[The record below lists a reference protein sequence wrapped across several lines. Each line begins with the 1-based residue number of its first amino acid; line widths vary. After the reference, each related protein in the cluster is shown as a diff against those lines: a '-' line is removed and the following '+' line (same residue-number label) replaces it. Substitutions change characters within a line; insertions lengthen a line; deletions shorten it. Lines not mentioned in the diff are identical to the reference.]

1 MARNLAIPV
10 LFFFFAAGLVQA
22 SEPIKIFV
30 FPLEG
35 TSEEKSLSWLN
46 EGIAYSVSQQLESR
60 GVDVI
65 SRKERATVV
74 ENLDLPPGAQI
85 SHASMIR
92 AAQRASADLLI
103 MGTFSGTRLNL
114 KISLKTLELKTMSLS
129 GDIVANGSVANL
141 PQLENELAWMVLN
154 NAGLAKTATRE
165 KFQLKMRKTPNLAYA
180 LFIESFSASKENERI
195 SLLLKAVE
203 SNRDF
208 PDALLELSAIYF
220 RKGNCGTAMPFLKRI
235 QSAGS
240 PSQDCEFMM
249 GSCYLQEDLTEQAVQ
264 SLSHALI
271 NSRYYEA
278 LNNLAVAYLRKGDYG
293 LALNS
298 LLEAKGLAHGDSTVA
313 LNTAIVRHL
322 QGNDWAAKNSLD
334 EAVKAHPRDG
344 MLHFLL
350 GILLQSHGE
359 REKAA
364 TAFNKAKLLGI
375 VVEKLQT
382 QAPRSWARLIFDRQ
396 SS

>member
-1 MARNLAIPV
+1 MARHLAIPI
-10 LFFFFAAGLVQA
+10 LILFFAAGLVQA
-22 SEPIKIFV
+22 SEPTKIIV

-35 TSEEKSLSWLN
+35 TSKEKSLSWLK

-60 GVDVI
+60 GVEVI

-74 ENLDLPPGAQI
+74 ENLDLPPGAHI

-114 KISLKTLELKTMSLS
+114 KISLKTLNLKTLRLS
-129 GDIVANGSVANL
+129 GDIVANGSVADL

-154 NAGLAKTATRE
+154 NTGLAKTVTRE
-165 KFQLKMRKTPNLAYA
+165 KFQSKMRKTSNLAYA
-180 LFIESFSASKENERI
+180 PFIESLNASKETERI
-195 SLLLKAVE
+195 SLLFKAVE
-203 SNRDF
+203 SNREF
-208 PDALLELSAIYF
+208 QDALLELSAIYF

-235 QSAGS
+235 HSAGS
-240 PSQDCEFMM
+240 PSQDCDFMM
-249 GSCYLQEDLTEQAVQ
+249 GSCYLQEDMTGQAVQ
-264 SLSHALI
+264 SLSRALI
-271 NSRYYEA
+271 NSQSYEA
-278 LNNLAVAYLRKGDYG
+278 LNNLAVAYLRKGEYG
-293 LALNS
+293 LAMNS
-298 LLEAKGLAHGDSTVA
+298 LLEAKNLAHGDSTVA
-313 LNTAIVRHL
+313 LNMAIVRHL

-334 EAVKAHPRDG
+334 EAIKAHPRDG

-350 GILLQSHGE
+350 GILLQSQGE
-359 REKAA
+359 KEKAA

-375 VVEKLQT
+375 VVEKLQM
-382 QAPRSWARLIFDRQ
+382 QAPKSWTRLIFDVQ